1 MGSVKAFSAPPSSAT
16 RSSATVYQRL
26 QVRPSSL
33 VRSRTSTAPVPRGGA
48 QVTPAMVNR
57 MPASMVAAPT
67 RATARAPATDGCPTG
82 SVEGRAAERSSTGGV
97 LIHAATASLTRGAAQ
112 MPTTAPSTERMEI
125 AARRA
130 ARLWG

>member
-1 MGSVKAFSAPPSSAT
+1 
-16 RSSATVYQRL
+16 
-26 QVRPSSL
+26 
-33 VRSRTSTAPVPRGGA
+33 
-48 QVTPAMVNR
+48 MVNR
-57 MPASMVAAPT
+57 MPASMVAAPV
-67 RATARAPATDGCPTG
+67 RVSVARAPATDACPTG
-82 SVEGRAAERSSTGGV
+82 SAAGSVVVRSSTGGA